1 MGQIIEDLFKDPKF
15 DGWKVEGTPIDNFVL
30 PYFKQ
35 FKRGR
40 FTAEQL
46 RENIAYLNPAFDD
59 TLTTRLASFAL
70 QPAARAK
77 YGRANFEKAE
87 KANGGYVKKYGFLYS
102 FEAAQKA
109 VPEGWRLPSDKDW
122 QQLEQAFGLSAQ
134 EAQRNNAWRGA
145 GLGTPMSEG
154 GASGFNAPLGG
165 ANAYQKARGQL
176 YLNRGKSWY
185 YWTSTPVT
193 LNDSLQGAIVR
204 MSSHFNDKVWR
215 GTSRIDNMARS
226 VLYSVR
232 CVKDVT
238 ATNK

>member
-15 DGWKVEGTPIDNFVL
+15 DGWKVE
-30 PYFKQ
+30 
-35 FKRGR
+35 
-40 FTAEQL
+40 
-46 RENIAYLNPAFDD
+46 
-59 TLTTRLASFAL
+59 
-70 QPAARAK
+70 
-77 YGRANFEKAE
+77 
-87 KANGGYVKKYGFLYS
+87 YGFLYS

-122 QQLEQAFGLSAQ
+122 QQLEQALGLSAQ

-145 GLGTPMSEG
+145 GLGTAMSEG

-204 MSSHFNDKVWR
+204 ISSHFNDKVWR